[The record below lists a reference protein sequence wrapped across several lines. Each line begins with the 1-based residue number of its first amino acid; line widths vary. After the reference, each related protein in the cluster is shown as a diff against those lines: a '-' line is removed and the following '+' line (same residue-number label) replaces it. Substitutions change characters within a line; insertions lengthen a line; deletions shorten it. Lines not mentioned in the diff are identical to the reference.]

1 MLVMVG
7 SNGRVADERWE
18 GHIPTN
24 NHSNILVDNLTVK
37 GRGILH
43 CAKNVHKKP
52 ITYPLLLL

>member
-1 MLVMVG
+1 MKDG
-7 SNGRVADERWE
+7 E

-24 NHSNILVDNLTVK
+24 NHSNILVDNVTIK

-52 ITYPLLLL
+52 ITYFLYQFKQYNSIQYTL

>member
-1 MLVMVG
+1 MKDG
-7 SNGRVADERWE
+7 E

-24 NHSNILVDNLTVK
+24 NHSNILVDNVTVK

-43 CAKNVHKKP
+43 CAKHVYKKP